1 MNEFVQKMN
10 VYIENEIIPGDH
22 AFEDIEVKINAPE
35 LLEQALRKK
44 RKKCMIGTGAMSDPY
59 LHLERELQAGEQLSL
74 FDR

>member
-1 MNEFVQKMN
+1 MWEE
-10 VYIENEIIPGDH
+10 IEKQ
-22 AFEDIEVKINAPE
+22 ARAVVSE